1 MPTLRQFEYLVAVAD
16 HRHFGK
22 AAQAAAASQ
31 PTLSHQLRT
40 LEQRLGVTLV
50 ERRSHGAELTP
61 VGREIADRA
70 RHVLVQVKDIRD
82 LAERASDSLAGILR
96 FGVSPTLGPYLM
108 PPVIAA
114 LHRTRPDLRFY
125 MREGIPDLQAMEL
138 TKGSIDMLLG
148 PLPIEGENLHIE
160 PLFREPLILVA
171 PPDHPLASKAQLVL
185 SDLAGLPVLSLDR
198 RHHLHRDVVR
208 QCQLHD
214 MNLLRDYEGTSL
226 DSVRQ
231 MVASG
236 LGLAILPEL
245 YVRSELARGGDVA
258 LLNVE
263 GWTVTRSIGA
273 AWRTNAGFASE
284 YAAIAEKIADEARV
298 LMAG

>member
-1 MPTLRQFEYLVAVAD
+1 
-16 HRHFGK
+16 
-22 AAQAAAASQ
+22 
-31 PTLSHQLRT
+31 
-40 LEQRLGVTLV
+40 
-50 ERRSHGAELTP
+50 
-61 VGREIADRA
+61 
-70 RHVLVQVKDIRD
+70 
-82 LAERASDSLAGILR
+82 
-96 FGVSPTLGPYLM
+96 
-108 PPVIAA
+108 
-114 LHRTRPDLRFY
+114 
-125 MREGIPDLQAMEL
+125 
-138 TKGSIDMLLG
+138 MLLG

-171 PPDHPLASKAQLVL
+171 PPDHPLASRDHLTL

-208 QCQLHD
+208 QCQQHD

-263 GWTVTRSIGA
+263 LDGDPQYRGRLAHQCRLFQRICSDCRKNCRRSPRLDGRLTGGDPCRFPSGRMILTGL
-273 AWRTNAGFASE
+273 SD
-284 YAAIAEKIADEARV
+284 IHDH
-298 LMAG
+298 

>member
-1 MPTLRQFEYLVAVAD
+1 
-16 HRHFGK
+16 
-22 AAQAAAASQ
+22 
-31 PTLSHQLRT
+31 
-40 LEQRLGVTLV
+40 
-50 ERRSHGAELTP
+50 
-61 VGREIADRA
+61 
-70 RHVLVQVKDIRD
+70 
-82 LAERASDSLAGILR
+82 
-96 FGVSPTLGPYLM
+96 M
-108 PPVIAA
+108 PPVIAD
-114 LHRTRPDLRFY
+114 LYRTRPDLRFY

-160 PLFREPLILVA
+160 PLFREPLVLVA
-171 PPDHPLASKAQLVL
+171 SPDHPLAARERLTL
-185 SDLAGLPVLSLDR
+185 SDLAGRPVLSLDR

-208 QCQLHD
+208 QCQQHD
-214 MNLLRDYEGTSL
+214 MNLLRDYAGTRL

-236 LGLAILPEL
+236 LGLAILPAL

-258 LLNVE
+258 LLDVE
-263 GWTVTRSIGA
+263 GWSVTRSIGA

-284 YAAIAEKIADEARV
+284 YAAISEKIATEARV